1 MAIGPLPLDEPIPY
15 VLTAPEPKPVK
26 RETPPPKTKRVY
38 KKSKSRTIS
47 EPRSKHQRPILVEPR
62 HLPLT
67 YEVCQRELGSGP
79 CPYISCR
86 HHLLS
91 EEMGNGVKLHHLV
104 LSGELFDM
112 ENPPETCSLRQAE
125 RGPLELKDIGR
136 AMGEITDERV
146 RNIEE
151 TAYRKLGLNISRGG
165 IDFLRGRRRE
175 AER

>member
-15 VLTAPEPKPVK
+15 VLTAPEPKAK
-26 RETPPPKTKRVY
+26 KRVY
-38 KKSKSRTIS
+38 KKSKSRTFS
-47 EPRSKHQRPILVEPR
+47 EPRTQKEQRELTKREPR
-62 HLPLT
+62 HLPIT
-67 YEVCQRELGSGP
+67 YAACQRELGSGP
-79 CPYISCR
+79 CPYVSCR

-91 EEMGNGVKLHHLV
+91 EQMGNGVKLHHLV
-104 LSGELFDM
+104 LTGDLFDM

-125 RGPLELKDIGR
+125 RGPLELKDIGK
-136 AMGEITDERV
+136 ALGDITDERV

-151 TAYRKLGLNISRGG
+151 TAYRKLGLSISRGG